1 MPNFCIPSNKAKE
14 FREALKSG
22 ALKISDLVNSE
33 SLARQKMLEQ
43 FVGTEAKK
51 ISTLIEEKLILKNR
65 ETGLKN
71 VLSQLGQI
79 GRYDPMKKAKIA
91 ESLSEFRAKQQERIF
106 SPKEYESFL
115 GDLAEKILGTD
126 VTRAEAKTIFD
137 LQTSSDKILENNFNK
152 ETNTWRNDKV
162 KMECGVSIS

>member
-43 FVGTEAKK
+43 FVGTEAKR
-51 ISTLIEEKLILKNR
+51 ISTLIEEKLILKNG

-91 ESLSEFRAKQQERIF
+91 EFLS
-106 SPKEYESFL
+106 
-115 GDLAEKILGTD
+115 
-126 VTRAEAKTIFD
+126 
-137 LQTSSDKILENNFNK
+137 
-152 ETNTWRNDKV
+152 
-162 KMECGVSIS
+162 